1 MVIAIVILF
10 ALIAIA
16 ISAAQAVRR
25 SRILSESPLVKKPA
39 YQFKVESLVTPSGV
53 YFSPTHSWAH
63 LLTTGNAKVG
73 IDAFIQGLTG
83 VLSSVLVP
91 EVGQQLKQGQ
101 PMFTI
106 VHGDKKLT
114 ITAPISGVVRS
125 INEDALQNMRL
136 IHRDPYNHGWL
147 CEMSPENWE
156 NETARL
162 YLGQRTIAWLKT
174 EVSRIRDFFA
184 HSFAPAH
191 AEDGLVILQEGGE
204 IAECALAFA
213 GKGLWGS
220 FQKLILDQANAE
232 LTINN

>member
-1 MVIAIVILF
+1 MVIALVILF

-16 ISAAQAVRR
+16 VASVQAVRR

-39 YQFKVESLVTPSGV
+39 YQFKVESLATPSGV

-63 LLTTGNAKVG
+63 LMTSGHAKVG

-91 EVGQQLKQGQ
+91 EVGQHIKQGQ

-106 VHGDKKLT
+106 AHQDKKLI
-114 ITAPISGVVRS
+114 ITAPISGVVKA
-125 INEDALQNMRL
+125 INENALQNMRM
-136 IHRDPYNHGWL
+136 IHRDPYNLGWL
-147 CEMSPENWE
+147 AEMEPETWDV
-156 NETARL
+156 ETSRL

-220 FQKLILDQANAE
+220 FQTLILDQANTE
-232 LTINN
+232 LTSNN